1 VDRMTSID
9 TLCMRSEFERRHRSE
24 SPYRS

>member
-1 VDRMTSID
+1 VDRMTSIG

-24 SPYRS
+24 SPYRQ